1 MRLQTVICGSRVLH
15 GRIVS
20 RQTLRLGQG
29 LVGSRPVYRLIN
41 IQTVGCLALVA
52 LFAGCGSEQSPGPRQ
67 APAPAKPAVEVME
80 TPVPVATE
88 PALEPVAASD
98 PLSLD
103 TAPLATGGVVVEESV
118 DDILAKLNAIKL
130 EDDGG
135 KSLGD
140 PDKVVALMHE
150 GNALISAGRPDAAL
164 ARYKEALEFAEDGE
178 DSEVFFN
185 MGIAYKAKGELAKAA
200 AEYERALELT
210 PQYAEALNNLG
221 NIRKDQKKYDEA
233 IAHLESSIK
242 VFPGNPK
249 THNNLGTVY
258 GMKGNVNKA
267 ALYFAKAVRL
277 KPSYIDA
284 RQNLGQAYQEQGR
297 LDVAEK
303 EFGEV
308 LQITR
313 GMMLRQKKRLEAAR
327 VMVDQAKKPGS
338 PLTFEQ
344 RNNAGGELD
353 AAEQASRMANAKYQR
368 SLKLLQSVRVRR

>member
-1 MRLQTVICGSRVLH
+1 MRL
-15 GRIVS
+15 GRS
-20 RQTLRLGQG
+20 
-29 LVGSRPVYRLIN
+29 LVGFQLVCISKKRKTIAC
-41 IQTVGCLALVA
+41 IALVA
-52 LFAGCGSEQSPGPRQ
+52 LFAGCGSEQSPDPRQ
-67 APAPAKPAVEVME
+67 APGPAKPAVEVME

-88 PALEPVAASD
+88 PALEPVTASD

-164 ARYKEALEFAEDGE
+164 ASYKEALEFAEDGE

-277 KPSYIDA
+277 EPSYIDA

-313 GMMLRQKKRLEAAR
+313 GIMLRQKKRLEAAR

-368 SLKLLQSVRVRR
+368 SLKLLQSVRLMR

>member
-1 MRLQTVICGSRVLH
+1 
-15 GRIVS
+15 
-20 RQTLRLGQG
+20 
-29 LVGSRPVYRLIN
+29 
-41 IQTVGCLALVA
+41 
-52 LFAGCGSEQSPGPRQ
+52 
-67 APAPAKPAVEVME
+67 
-80 TPVPVATE
+80 VPVATE
-88 PALEPVAASD
+88 PALEPAAASD

-103 TAPLATGGVVVEESV
+103 TAPLADSGADGEESV
-118 DDILAKLNAIKL
+118 DDILAELNAIKL
-130 EDDGG
+130 EGDGG

-150 GNALISAGRPDAAL
+150 GNVLISVGRPDAAL
-164 ARYKEALEFAEDGE
+164 ARYNEALEFAEDGE

-258 GMKGNVNKA
+258 AIKGDVNKA
-267 ALYFAKAVRL
+267 ELYFAKAVHL
-277 KPSYIDA
+277 QPTYFEA
-284 RQNLGQAYQEQGR
+284 RQNLGIAYMQQGR

-303 EFGEV
+303 ELSEAV
-308 LQITR
+308 TMAR
-313 GMMLRQKKRLEAAR
+313 GGMAYEQQRLAEAKAALAKAKTPAEQNAAR
-327 VMVDQAKKPGS
+327 
-338 PLTFEQ
+338 
-344 RNNAGGELD
+344 GEIN
-353 AAEQASRMANAKYQR
+353 AAEQAGRLAAGKYQR
-368 SLKLLQSVRVRR
+368 GMRFLQSVRAKRGAAPPP

>member
-1 MRLQTVICGSRVLH
+1 MRL
-15 GRIVS
+15 GRS
-20 RQTLRLGQG
+20 
-29 LVGSRPVYRLIN
+29 LVGFQPVCISKKRKTIAC
-41 IQTVGCLALVA
+41 IALVA
-52 LFAGCGSEQSPGPRQ
+52 LFAGCGSEQSPDPRQ
-67 APAPAKPAVEVME
+67 APGPAKPAVEVME
-80 TPVPVATE
+80 TPVPVATD
-88 PALEPVAASD
+88 PALEPVTASD

-103 TAPLATGGVVVEESV
+103 TVPLATGGVVVEESV

-277 KPSYIDA
+277 EPSYIDA

-308 LQITR
+308 LQITM
-313 GMMLRQKKRLEAAR
+313 GIMLRQKKRLEAAR

-353 AAEQASRMANAKYQR
+353 AAEQGQSDGKCQISAKPEVTSKCSAYAVEHPLVLIIPAPSWFQT
-368 SLKLLQSVRVRR
+368 

>member
-1 MRLQTVICGSRVLH
+1 
-15 GRIVS
+15 
-20 RQTLRLGQG
+20 
-29 LVGSRPVYRLIN
+29 
-41 IQTVGCLALVA
+41 
-52 LFAGCGSEQSPGPRQ
+52 
-67 APAPAKPAVEVME
+67 
-80 TPVPVATE
+80 
-88 PALEPVAASD
+88 
-98 PLSLD
+98 LSLD